1 MWEAVVLTRYWTLP
15 DSPTSRDLQL
25 TLSPQYGYYSYMK
38 KAGIA
43 ALKNNLSRYL
53 DQVKSGETI
62 LVMDRNQPVA
72 QIVPLPSAARGL
84 VSDDDR
90 LSRLERKGLI
100 RRAVPGH
107 NKWLAKHRPV
117 KVKGSVLQGL
127 LDERRSGW

>member
-1 MWEAVVLTRYWTLP
+1 MFDRARKDAHGPRRRDDAAFAV
-15 DSPTSRDLQL
+15 DAKHQH
-25 TLSPQYGYYSYMK
+25 GYYGHMK
-38 KAGIA
+38 KTGIA
-43 ALKNNLSRYL
+43 ELKNNLSRYL

-62 LVMDRNQPVA
+62 LVMDRNQAVA

-127 LDERRSGW
+127 LDERGSGW